1 MLLID
6 DLLLLPFSG
15 FSFILRT
22 LQRVAED
29 EYTDD
34 RAVKEQL
41 LELQLKLDSGEMTE
55 DEYAR
60 QEAEIIRRLREIED
74 RKRAL
79 AGAPSREQQGPLVF
93 TAGKSRASVS
103 AHLTHAGEE
112 PARDKPPARGR
123 TRES

>member
-15 FSFILRT
+15 FRFILRT

-34 RAVKEQL
+34 RAIKEQL
-41 LELQLKLDSGEMTE
+41 LELQLKLDSGEITE

-60 QEAEIIRRLREIED
+60 EEAKIIRALRETEN

-79 AGAPSREQQGPLVF
+79 AGAPSREEQGPVVF
-93 TAGKSRASVS
+93 TAGNTRASVS
-103 AHLTHAGEE
+103 ARLRHEAEE
-112 PARDKPPARGR
+112 APRRKAR
-123 TRES
+123 TRPRRP

>member
-34 RAVKEQL
+34 RLIKEQL
-41 LELQLKLDSGEMTE
+41 LELQLKLDSGEITE
-55 DEYAR
+55 AEYAR
-60 QEAEIIRRLREIED
+60 EEVRIIRKLREIED

-79 AGAPSREQQGPLVF
+79 AGAPAREQQGPLVF
-93 TAGKSRASVS
+93 TAGKSKASVS
-103 AHLTHAGEE
+103 AHLTHAADE
-112 PARDKPPARGR
+112 PPGDL
-123 TRES
+123 TRRRRPTRR